1 MGRVSARVVS
11 ITALLTLLPAGA
23 RGDAA
28 PADPRALAPLLRV
41 QDFTEFEAAIPALEA
56 SGARTRE
63 GWLALPRTLFA
74 LGVASADDPAL
85 AAGLEAWRRASPD
98 RWEIEM
104 VSGWRQLL
112 LLHTA
117 RADDGSL
124 DAPEIPEQPDPALR
138 AAARSAF
145 ERAQALSPHSPEP
158 GAALLG
164 VAVMEGA
171 PIADRLAMLAQA
183 CAVDRVCE
191 SARVVMLTGLDP
203 EHGGNADALLTF
215 ARESARAHPG
225 NPNLGL
231 LLGIA
236 HRKAGAVAG
245 DRSAYFQDP
254 RVVDE
259 VERAY
264 GGYLAA
270 YPTARL
276 HANEYARLACWA
288 GRRDTAR
295 RTFETIGDAFRAAA
309 WNGDFR
315 EFAGRRH
322 WALAPDPIAVR

>member
-1 MGRVSARVVS
+1 M
-11 ITALLTLLPAGA
+11 
-23 RGDAA
+23 
-28 PADPRALAPLLRV
+28 
-41 QDFTEFEAAIPALEA
+41 QDFTELEAALSALEA
-56 SGARTRE
+56 SGGRTRE
-63 GWLALPRTLFA
+63 GWLLLPRTFFA

-85 AAGLEAWRRASPD
+85 AAGLEAWRRASTD
-98 RWEIEM
+98 RWEMEM

-112 LLHTA
+112 LLHTP

-124 DAPEIPEQPDPALR
+124 DAPELPEQPDPALR

-145 ERAQALSPHSPEP
+145 ERAHTLAPHSPEP

-171 PIADRLAMLAQA
+171 SISDRLAMMAQA
-183 CAVDRVCE
+183 CAIDRVCE

-203 EHGGNADALLTF
+203 EHGGNANALLTF
-215 ARESARAHPG
+215 ARESARDHPG
-225 NPNLGL
+225 DPNLGL
-231 LLGIA
+231 LVGIA
-236 HRKAGAVAG
+236 HRKARTAAG
-245 DRSAYFQDP
+245 DPSAYFQDP

-270 YPTARL
+270 YPTALL

-295 RTFETIGDAFRAAA
+295 HAFETIGDAFRAPA

-315 EFAGRRH
+315 EFAGRRQ
-322 WALAPDPIAVR
+322 WALAKDPIAAR